1 MNNKEKNILISAI
14 NDFEDINFLSK
25 TLYQELSDYKA
36 IKHLTS
42 LAYLICEKSKNIN
55 KNIKTIVLKNFQ

>member
-36 IKHLTS
+36 IKHSTS

-55 KNIKTIVLKNFQ
+55 KNIKFIFLKNFQ